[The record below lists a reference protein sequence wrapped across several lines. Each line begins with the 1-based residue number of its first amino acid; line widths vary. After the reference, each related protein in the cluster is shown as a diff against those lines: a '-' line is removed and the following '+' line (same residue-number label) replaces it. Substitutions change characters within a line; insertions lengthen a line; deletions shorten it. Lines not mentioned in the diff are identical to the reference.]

1 MARLSGS
8 PFFLPE
14 DPLYTI
20 SDSMR
25 DSVNFVVNCCLTEYN
40 PTFTIYPLDLSH
52 VKI

>member
-1 MARLSGS
+1 MTKSNEGL
-8 PFFLPE
+8 FFLPE
-14 DPLYTI
+14 DPSYTI